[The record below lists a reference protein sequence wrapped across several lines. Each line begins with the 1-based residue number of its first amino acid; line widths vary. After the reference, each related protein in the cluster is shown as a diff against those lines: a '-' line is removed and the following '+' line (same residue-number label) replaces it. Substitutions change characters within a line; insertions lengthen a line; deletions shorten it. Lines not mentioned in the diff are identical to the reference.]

1 MITLIIVI
9 FGTSFAVFR
18 ITLKQE
24 DENELTSACLKL
36 EYTDENPISIKNAIP
51 IVDEEGK
58 KLVPYQ
64 FTLRNMCKTNVTYQV
79 NLEVLDTTTFED
91 LSYIK
96 LELNDKEPILLTENE
111 LVEKTIDNAK
121 VSYSLKRGYL
131 EQDESKTY
139 TLRLWMD
146 SNTPTSE
153 KYMEKSLKSKV
164 TITGESYPKEID
176 KTPPIASFTTTE
188 TEEGILVDASN
199 STDNDSGIMTYYYS
213 KDNKTWYKS
222 EDARFLLRNGDEVT
236 YGLGV
241 DVVEQLANLRVNDV
255 YVKVEDKFEN
265 MSEVVGKSIRLGGII
280 YDKTTDNNI
289 RYIGANPN
297 NYVTFNN
304 ELWRIIGSFNNIVDG
319 EGNSATRLKIIRN
332 QSIGN
337 LQWNNNSSTNW
348 AASSLKT
355 HLNQTYY
362 NSLTEE
368 SKKMISNCLWKI
380 GATSNFKQIP
390 IGLYNNERG
399 TTTYNGN
406 PATWVGNI
414 ALIYPS
420 DYGLA
425 TNGTGSLGGR
435 NNCMNRV
442 MYDWSNNWG
451 NCPNGSWLNI
461 NKSLFLTPHSTSW
474 ILLNDGYIRIIEPT
488 ISFPVKPTLY
498 LNENIKI
505 TSGTGTSTD
514 PFILGL

>member
-1 MITLIIVI
+1 M
-9 FGTSFAVFR
+9 
-18 ITLKQE
+18 
-24 DENELTSACLKL
+24 KL
-36 EYTDENPISIKNAIP
+36 EYTDENPISIKKAIP

-64 FTLRNMCKTNVTYQV
+64 FTLRNMCKTNATYQV

-265 MSEVVGKSIRLGGII
+265 MSEVVGKSIRLGELV
-280 YDKTTDNNI
+280 YDETTDNNI

-304 ELWRIIGSFNNIVDG
+304 ELWRIIGSFNNIIDG

-337 LQWNNNSSTNW
+337 MQYNSNWRVTNW
-348 AASSLKT
+348 DLSSLKT
-355 HLNQTYY
+355 YLNGTYY

-368 SKKMISNCLWKI
+368 SKQMISSSLWNL
-380 GATSNFKQIP
+380 GAGSLSN
-390 IGLYNNERG
+390 YNQTPRNMYNLERG
-399 TTTYNGN
+399 RTTYNGS
-406 PATWVGNI
+406 PATWVGKI
-414 ALIYPS
+414 ATIYAS

-425 TNGTGSLGGR
+425 MNGGGSLSGR
-435 NNCMNRV
+435 NSCMNRG
-442 MYDWSNNWG
+442 MKDLLNNWG
-451 NCPNGSWLNI
+451 GCSTSSWLRLPNTYCLNSI
-461 NKSLFLTPHSTSW
+461 DQFHVFA
-474 ILLNDGYIRIIEPT
+474 ILNDGIVGNTSPNYSYQTYPN
-488 ISFPVKPTLY
+488 FY
-498 LNENIKI
+498 LNENVKI
-505 TSGTGTSTD
+505 ISGTGTSTD
-514 PFILGL
+514 PFVLSL

>member
-1 MITLIIVI
+1 
-9 FGTSFAVFR
+9 
-18 ITLKQE
+18 
-24 DENELTSACLKL
+24 LKL
-36 EYTDENPISIKNAIP
+36 EYTDENPISIKKAIP

-64 FTLRNMCKTNVTYQV
+64 FTLRNMCKTNATYQV

-176 KTPPIASFTTTE
+176 KTPPIANFTTTE
-188 TEEGILVDASN
+188 TEEGVLIDAST

-265 MSEVVGKSIRLGGII
+265 MSEVVGKSIRLGELV
-280 YDKTTDNNI
+280 YDETTDNNI

-337 LQWNNNSSTNW
+337 MEYNSDWKVNNW
-348 AASSLKT
+348 AVVT
-355 HLNQTYY
+355 LNKYLNGTYHD
-362 NSLTEE
+362 SLTEE
-368 SKKMISNCLWKI
+368 SKNLIANVLWNRGEINNFNRIASEYYKMERSSL
-380 GATSNFKQIP
+380 TS
-390 IGLYNNERG
+390 L
-399 TTTYNGN
+399 GN
-406 PATWVGNI
+406 PSTWIGKI

-420 DYGLA
+420 DFGFA
-425 TNGTGSLGGR
+425 TNGNGSLSGR
-435 NNCMNRV
+435 NACLNRQ
-442 MYDWSNNWG
+442 MGPTNGWSNNWG
-451 NCPNGSWLNI
+451 SCQSNSWLFI
-461 NKSLFLTPHSTSW
+461 KESWFLTSVYGISVMTY
-474 ILLNDGYIRIIEPT
+474 NDGYVRSNGFGQGSTSQI
-488 ISFPVKPTLY
+488 KPALY
-498 LNENIKI
+498 LNNDAKI
-505 TSGTGTSTD
+505 ISGTGTSTD
-514 PFILGL
+514 PFILAM